1 MDNLMRQSKAFF
13 RRTDIVLL
21 LTALACS
28 CYGLLLVLAATASS
42 SAVLSRSFFVQ
53 AIALMLGFGCMFVVA
68 LFDLDLLTDLW
79 PILYALAAGA
89 IVITILF
96 GKGPTGDSN
105 RNWIYLGPVSVQ
117 PTEFVK
123 LAYILVFAKAL
134 DKVKDSINRLSSLL
148 YLAAVAGGLLGI
160 KPVDSWEESMLK

>member
-1 MDNLMRQSKAFF
+1 MCIRDS
-13 RRTDIVLL
+13 
-21 LTALACS
+21 
-28 CYGLLLVLAATASS
+28 
-42 SAVLSRSFFVQ
+42 
-53 AIALMLGFGCMFVVA
+53 
-68 LFDLDLLTDLW
+68 LW

-148 YLAAVAGGLLGI
+148 YLAAVAGGLLI
-160 KPVDSWEESMLK
+160 LMVRCV